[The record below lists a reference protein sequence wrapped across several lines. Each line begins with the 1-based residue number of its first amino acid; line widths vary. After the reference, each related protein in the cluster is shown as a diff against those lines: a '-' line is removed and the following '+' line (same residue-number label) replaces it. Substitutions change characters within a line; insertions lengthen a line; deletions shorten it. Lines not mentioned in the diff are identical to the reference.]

1 MQTRILLA
9 VFLCV
14 ALLVAAGTAVAGT
27 VNWKIVTSS
36 TVATKTPGTDKLI
49 TVSDSGGNNC
59 NWTNAANCAT
69 GPAPSVGT
77 YSYSNLDYQLAY
89 SCGLGTGGPCTCA
102 GGSQSCTSDADCPA
116 GGCGGTGDCCAG
128 AAACEPCPD
137 GAISFFDGSGSGHGE
152 MDTCQAYST
161 SPLQSRLTRYDV
173 LTSESLS
180 GTGGGCILLAAGGPY
195 LINGCGTGAINGSL
209 NADVHVGGCPS
220 LVKFTINNVQYN
232 GNVVDYTSAT
242 SVSCTLGGTRTYS
255 GTNWTD
261 LKNAAI
267 ATCGSSGYLEL
278 LCGTT
283 TLPASPVPCFQ
294 GAVVEFVTVACTSD
308 PDRSDCSYD
317 ASCQ

>member
-1 MQTRILLA
+1 MQTKTFLA
-9 VFLCV
+9 IFLCV
-14 ALLVAAGTAVAGT
+14 ALLAAAGTAVAGT

-36 TVATKTPGTDKLI
+36 TVAGKVPGTDKLI

-59 NWTNAANCAT
+59 NWSNAANCAT

-77 YSYSNLDYQLAY
+77 YSYSNLDYQLTH
-89 SCGLGTGGPCTCA
+89 SCSIGTGGPCTCST
-102 GGSQSCTSDADCPA
+102 GGSCTSDADCTA
-116 GGCGGTGDCCAG
+116 GGCGGTGDCCSGTAY
-128 AAACEPCPD
+128 CETCPD
-137 GAISFFDGSGSGHGE
+137 GALSFFDGSGSGHGE

-173 LTSESLS
+173 LTSESIA
-180 GTGGGCILLAAGGPY
+180 GTGGGCILLASGGPY
-195 LINGCGTGAINGSL
+195 LINGCGTGAISGSL
-209 NADVHVGGCPS
+209 NAEVHVGACPS
-220 LVKFTINNVQYN
+220 LVKFTITGVSYN
-232 GNVVDYTSAT
+232 GNVVDYGSA
-242 SVSCTLGGTRTYS
+242 SSISCNLGGTRTYS
-255 GTNWTD
+255 GSNWTD

-267 ATCGSSGYLEL
+267 ATCGSSGHLEL

-317 ASCQ
+317 PSCQ